1 MRSSTAANH
10 WHCRMLCTQGVVS
23 LGQRRWNSA
32 GRSTRLCVQASGA
45 GAGALQPGAGS
56 WEGGNGSST
65 SGTSSSGGVATFV
78 QAFWK
83 FLRPHTIRGTILG
96 SGAVTARALLENPA
110 LIDWGLLPKA
120 LLGVVALLC
129 GNGYIVGI
137 NQIYDVDIDKVNK
150 PFLPIAAGRGEQAG
164 CCTGPLA
171 LGSTTAGTACPQ
183 APSIAPNLQLYGL
196 QCSQASFRPRSR
208 GC

>member
-1 MRSSTAANH
+1 M
-10 WHCRMLCTQGVVS
+10 
-23 LGQRRWNSA
+23 
-32 GRSTRLCVQASGA
+32 QASGA

-164 CCTGPLA
+164 CWTGPLA
-171 LGSTTAGTACPQ
+171 FRSTTPGTA
-183 APSIAPNLQLYGL
+183 
-196 QCSQASFRPRSR
+196 
-208 GC
+208 